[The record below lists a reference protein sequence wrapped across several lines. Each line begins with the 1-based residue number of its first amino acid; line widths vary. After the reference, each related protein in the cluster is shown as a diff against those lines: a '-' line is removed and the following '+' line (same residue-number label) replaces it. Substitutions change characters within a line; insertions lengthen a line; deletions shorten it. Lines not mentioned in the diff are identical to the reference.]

1 MQPNHARL
9 PSRTEMC
16 VDKTEDGIGAIGTRE
31 AAVDVYDETEGQD
44 TSDNEDS
51 EASLNREILALEMRD
66 FDDEEGIDSDLEED
80 N

>member
-1 MQPNHARL
+1 
-9 PSRTEMC
+9 MC
-16 VDKTEDGIGAIGTRE
+16 VDNTEDGIGAIGTHE

>member
-1 MQPNHARL
+1 
-9 PSRTEMC
+9 MC
-16 VDKTEDGIGAIGTRE
+16 ADNAEDGIGAVGTRE
-31 AAVDVYDETEGQD
+31 AAVDVCDETEGQD
-44 TSDNEDS
+44 ASDNEDS

>member
-9 PSRTEMC
+9 TSRTEMC
-16 VDKTEDGIGAIGTRE
+16 VDSTEDGIQAIGTS
-31 AAVDVYDETEGQD
+31 AAPVDIYDETEAED
-44 TSDNEDS
+44 ASEVEDS
-51 EASLNREILALEMRD
+51 EACLNREILAFEMRD